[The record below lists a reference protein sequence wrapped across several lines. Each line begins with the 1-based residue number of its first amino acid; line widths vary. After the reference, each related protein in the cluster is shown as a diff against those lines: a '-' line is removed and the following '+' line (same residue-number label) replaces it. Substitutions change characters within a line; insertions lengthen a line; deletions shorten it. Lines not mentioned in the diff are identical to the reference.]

1 MCVIIRR
8 YLQGAISVSSKM
20 PLSSVREKLTWE
32 ESFCFNKEIVALVT
46 GSLCRVSK
54 TTPFTDPFFFE
65 HLH

>member
-1 MCVIIRR
+1 
-8 YLQGAISVSSKM
+8 M

-32 ESFCFNKEIVALVT
+32 EFFCFNKEIVALVT